1 MRNPIESSL
10 GWFKTTCIAC
20 VATLVVVT
28 SSVHAETYSHLDPR
42 TQVLLRQ
49 LEAKYK
55 SGMQYLPGYGKGET
69 DNSAAALPR
78 VFAPTQPRKT
88 YTKYPWKRDIVTTI
102 FWVGEGARP
111 EIGDIGNV
119 SSSWDTKWKESYG
132 GNDPSDPKKRTADY
146 RPKDFVPGLN
156 PFYIALPYND
166 LAGWRTP
173 KPEAR
178 RVIPWHKERYVEH
191 GVTLLRGQWI
201 AVRLGSKICYGQ
213 WEDCGPWTTDDWQ
226 YVFGDKKQP
235 RHHPLNNSKIG
246 LDVSPAIR
254 DYLGLRS
261 HQKCDWRFV
270 DLDEVPNGPWKK
282 YGENNDFVKLR
293 NDRDRQRQLAAEEE
307 KRKVQENSAK
317 LREARDAYVRR
328 QLTNGR

>member
-1 MRNPIESSL
+1 MRNPIDSPL
-10 GWFKTTCIAC
+10 GRFFTTS
-20 VATLVVVT
+20 VAFVVT
-28 SSVHAETYSHLDPR
+28 FVVWNSSVQADSYARLDPR

-55 SGMQYLPGYGKGET
+55 SGMQYLPGYGKAEA
-69 DNSAAALPR
+69 DESAGLPR
-78 VFAPTQPRKT
+78 VFAPTQPREV

-111 EIGDIGNV
+111 ELGDIGNV
-119 SSSWDTKWKESYG
+119 SSSWDTKWKENYG
-132 GNDPSDPKKRTADY
+132 GNDPYDAEQRTADY
-146 RPKDFVPGLN
+146 RPKSFVPGLN

-173 KPEAR
+173 KPEAK
-178 RVIPWHKERYVEH
+178 RVIPWHKERYVQH

-201 AVRLGSKICYGQ
+201 AVRYKSKICYGQ

-235 RHHPLNNSKIG
+235 RHHELNKNKIG

-254 DYLGLRS
+254 DFLELRS

-270 DLDEVPNGPWKK
+270 DLDEVPDGPWKK
-282 YGENNDFVKLR
+282 YGENNPFVKLR
-293 NDRDRQRQLAAEEE
+293 KEESQEQATDEE
-307 KRKVQENSAK
+307 KKRLADERTAK
-317 LREARDAYVRR
+317 QREERDAYIRQ
-328 QLTNGR
+328 QLTNQP